1 MVLAVAAAVLARL
14 AYGAMGTPI
23 AWPDTLF
30 YMEAGQQLL
39 AGQLVSS
46 HLVMPLYPL
55 FLATVG
61 WDAAP
66 AAQFLLSAATLP
78 LVYLLAFEIFERRSI
93 ARWAAA
99 LMVVEPLS
107 VFYANQRMSETL
119 FIFLFCAALLALYR
133 CRPLL
138 SSVLLVASILVRPSL
153 DLLAPA
159 LMALFCLREARGR
172 RAFLLMGKRVALYG
186 LVYVVLMSPWWW
198 HNWQKYGR
206 FVHLNL
212 GDGIVLRMEN
222 NPVFAELGFWK
233 QLDFVLNEFADETDP
248 VARNRK
254 RRDAALAFIR
264 EDPLRYAVLSLRRLG
279 RFWSPVLDQESVDT
293 AGGFVKRARAPFFIA
308 ECVIYLGVL
317 GYAFQRQ
324 ECKWRRIAPLLL
336 VIGYFTAVHT
346 AMNAVVR
353 YRAPLMPLVVIIA
366 AAGWQRATQ
375 HQRRPHEAAQ
385 RAGPSRASTSAE
397 PCPHETDMQ
406 FPQAPA
412 GKVDPFRSA
421 RARRPPEHQG

>member
-1 MVLAVAAAVLARL
+1 LVVVLLNDRRFMVLAVAAALLARL

-23 AWPDTLF
+23 AWPDTFF
-30 YMEAGQQLL
+30 YMEAGRQLL

-66 AAQFLLSAATLP
+66 AAQALLSAATLP
-78 LVYLLAFEIFERRSI
+78 LVYLLAFEIFERRSV

-119 FIFLFCAALLALYR
+119 FMFLLCAALLALYR

-138 SSVLLVASILVRPSL
+138 SSVLLVASILVRPTIG
-153 DLLAPA
+153 LLAPA

-172 RAFLLMGKRVALYG
+172 RAVLLMGRRVALYG

-212 GDGIVLRMEN
+212 SDGIVLRMEN
-222 NPVFAELGFWK
+222 NPVFVELGFWK

-264 EDPLRYAVLSLRRLG
+264 EDPLRYAGLSLRRLG
-279 RFWSPVLDQESVDT
+279 RFWSPVIDQESVDI
-293 AGGFVKRARAPFFIA
+293 GFVKRARAPFFIA

-324 ECKWRRIAPLLL
+324 EGKWRRIAPLLL

-375 HQRRPHEAAQ
+375 RLGRPQEAAQ
-385 RAGPSRASTSAE
+385 AAAPSRTSGASA
-397 PCPHETDMQ
+397 DR
-406 FPQAPA
+406 
-412 GKVDPFRSA
+412 RSA
-421 RARRPPEHQG
+421 